1 MLINFFFHLKQ
12 HQLPVTIKELL
23 DLLQAID
30 ARMLTGSIDQFYFLA
45 RLILVKDERYY
56 DRFDQAFS
64 QFLNGQTS
72 LEGLL
77 NKKIPSDWLTKMV
90 EKHLSEEEK
99 QKIQSLGGF
108 DELMETFKQRLKE
121 QKERHQGG
129 NKWIGTGGT
138 SPFGAYGYHPEGIR
152 IGQEHSRHQRAVKVW
167 DKREYRNLDDST
179 MLAQRNMT
187 LALKS
192 LQKQKRQGA
201 LTEFDLEH
209 TIKATAKNAG
219 LLDLQYRSEKQ
230 NNLKVLMLFDIGG
243 SMDFHIELTRSLFA
257 AARNCFKSLEFYYF
271 HNCPY
276 EKLWR
281 DNARRSSSSISTYEL
296 LRKYNSDYKVIFVG
310 DASMSPYELLYPGAS
325 VEHMNDEAGEVW
337 LKRILQHFDNT
348 VWLNPLEKSDWYAQS
363 VNMIADYMHHRM
375 YPLSL
380 QGIQQ
385 AVAGLN

>member
-64 QFLNGQTS
+64 HFLNGQTS
-72 LEGLL
+72 LDGLL